1 MDTRTVTLIDVYS
14 EGVNLL
20 SLDVGV
26 KPDLQSSIGLNL

>member
-1 MDTRTVTLIDVYS
+1 MDTRTVTLIDVYL

-26 KPDLQSSIGLNL
+26 KPDL